1 MSGFH
6 VGAREIFDGKISRR
20 KAGGWLHSEIRAD
33 TRVTIFKF
41 MTLASEFPVRARRA
55 HAA

>member
-33 TRVTIFKF
+33 TRYHIQIYDFGI
-41 MTLASEFPVRARRA
+41 
-55 HAA
+55 